1 MLVINKRLRL
11 TALTA
16 TAALAATS
24 LSFSTVALAQTAE
37 SVVAELNGTP
47 ITYGEV
53 AEFQN
58 TIPNAVGLATDQ
70 ILPRLIEFY
79 IDQQLIQQAAE
90 GRGLENDPQVIEQLE
105 RLKAQMV
112 QQAYLRDEIADR
124 VTEDKIRAEYEK
136 RLETMVQETEVRARH
151 ILVKTEDEAEA
162 ILREISDG
170 ANFEDVAREKS
181 TGPSGPQGGDLGYF
195 VAGTMVPE
203 FSEAA
208 FAMEPGEVSA
218 PVQTDFGWHVIKVED
233 RRMKPLPTYEEL
245 LPQIRDEL
253 SNEAVEMVMTELR
266 GRANI
271 TIAPS
276 VAQGAPAMTP
286 VQ

>member
-1 MLVINKRLRL
+1 MRFGFK
-11 TALTA
+11 
-16 TAALAATS
+16 AAAVLAATVFTTS
-24 LSFSTVALAQTAE
+24 TSFAQTADT
-37 SVVAELNGTP
+37 VVAELNGEP
-47 ITYGEV
+47 ITFGEV
-53 AEFQN
+53 AAFQQ
-58 TIPNAVGLATDQ
+58 TIPNAAGMETSQ

-79 IDQQLIQQAAE
+79 VDQQLIKQAAA
-90 GRGLENDPQVIEQLE
+90 GRGLENDPQVVEQLA
-105 RLKAQMV
+105 RLKDQMI

-124 VTEDKIRAEYEK
+124 VTEDKIRAAYDERVKDME
-136 RLETMVQETEVRARH
+136 QETEIRARH
-151 ILVKTEDEAEA
+151 ILVKTQDEAEA
-162 ILREISDG
+162 IRREISDG

-208 FAMEPGEVSA
+208 FAMEPGDVSD

-253 SNEAVEMVMTELR
+253 SNQAVDLIMTELR
-266 GRANI
+266 GRATI
-271 TIAPS
+271 TIAPT
-276 VAQGAPAMTP
+276 AAEPMTP

>member
-1 MLVINKRLRL
+1 MRPLPQRLRL
-11 TALTA
+11 TAATALTA
-16 TAALAATS
+16 TLVA
-24 LSFSTVALAQTAE
+24 FSAPTFAQTADT
-37 SVVAELNGTP
+37 VVAELNGTP
-47 ITYGEV
+47 ITFGEV
-53 AEFQN
+53 AEFQK
-58 TIPNAVGLATDQ
+58 TIPNAAGMETSQ

-79 IDQQLIQQAAE
+79 IDQQLIMQAAE
-90 GRGLENDPQVIEQLE
+90 GRGLENDPQVQEQLA

-124 VTEDKIRAEYEK
+124 VTEDKIRAAYDK
-136 RLETMVQETEVRARH
+136 RVETMVQEPEVRARH

-162 ILREISDG
+162 LLREISDG
-170 ANFEDVAREKS
+170 AKFEDLARDKS

-203 FSEAA
+203 FSAAA
-208 FAMEPGEVSA
+208 FDMEPGEVSA

-233 RRMKPLPTYEEL
+233 RRLKPLPTYEEL

-253 SNEAVEMVMTELR
+253 SNEAVELVMTELR

-271 TIAPS
+271 TVAPT
-276 VAQGAPAMTP
+276 AAAP

>member
-1 MLVINKRLRL
+1 MRFGLN
-11 TALTA
+11 
-16 TAALAATS
+16 AAAVVAATVFTIGTS
-24 LSFSTVALAQTAE
+24 LAQTADT
-37 SVVAELNGTP
+37 VVAELNGEP
-47 ITYGEV
+47 ITFGEV
-53 AEFQN
+53 AAFQQ
-58 TIPNAVGLATDQ
+58 TIPNAAGMETSQ

-79 IDQQLIQQAAE
+79 VDQQLIKQAAA

-105 RLKAQMV
+105 RLKDQMI

-124 VTEDKIRAEYEK
+124 VTDDKIRATYDERVKDME
-136 RLETMVQETEVRARH
+136 QETEIRARH
-151 ILVKTEDEAEA
+151 ILVKTQDEAEA
-162 ILREISDG
+162 IRREIADG
-170 ANFEDVAREKS
+170 AKFEDVAREKS

-208 FAMEPGEVSA
+208 FAMEPGDVSD

-253 SNEAVEMVMTELR
+253 SNEAVDLIMTELR
-266 GRANI
+266 GRATI
-271 TIAPS
+271 TIAPT
-276 VAQGAPAMTP
+276 AAAPMTP
-286 VQ
+286 AQ